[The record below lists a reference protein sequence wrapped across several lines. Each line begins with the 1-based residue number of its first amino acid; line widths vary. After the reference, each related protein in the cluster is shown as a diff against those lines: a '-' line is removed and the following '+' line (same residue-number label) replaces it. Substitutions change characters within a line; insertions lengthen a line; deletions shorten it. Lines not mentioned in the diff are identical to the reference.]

1 MLWDSKIKYF
11 KIVPLKGGHP
21 SFYQIRFEMLWDSK
35 IKYFKIVPLK
45 GGHPSN
51 KTTFA
56 EGTAFK
62 GTTNT
67 KCGGRVVIVW

>member
-1 MLWDSKIKYF
+1 
-11 KIVPLKGGHP
+11 
-21 SFYQIRFEMLWDSK
+21 MLWDSK